1 MPLSDD
7 EREQLRLLEQ
17 QLRIEAPELYEF
29 LAPPTHSRRNRLLAG
44 WLLAF
49 LGAVAILLGLYASL
63 VPVASIGLV
72 GIAVGLFVAHGE
84 QTGPADITP
93 AR

>member
-17 QLRIEAPELYEF
+17 QLRIEAPELHQL
-29 LAPPTHSRRNRLLAG
+29 LAAPSASRRNRLLGG
-44 WLLAF
+44 WLLGF

-72 GIAVGLFVAHGE
+72 GIAVGLFVAHGAG
-84 QTGPADITP
+84 TGPADVTP
-93 AR
+93 TR

>member
-1 MPLSDD
+1 MPLSDY

-17 QLRIEAPELYEF
+17 QLRTEAPELHDV
-29 LAPPTHSRRNRLLAG
+29 LAAPTASHRSRLLAG

-49 LGAVAILLGLYASL
+49 LGAVGILLGLYASL
-63 VPVASIGLV
+63 VPVASIGLL
-72 GIAVGLFVAHGE
+72 GIAVGLFLAHGAG
-84 QTGPADITP
+84 TGPADVTP

>member
-17 QLRIEAPELYEF
+17 QLRTEAPELHEF
-29 LAPPTHSRRNRLLAG
+29 LAAPAASHRNRLLAG

-63 VPVASIGLV
+63 VPVASIGLL
-72 GIAVGLFVAHGE
+72 GIAVGLFLAHGTG
-84 QTGPADITP
+84 TGPADVTP